1 MANRRIYANSKL
13 SKRNTNTPK
22 LTGGGAHRGT
32 TLYLRRDEIRA
43 MRRENTVVR
52 LDNKQRH
59 TNETFKD
66 YIANLNK

>member
-1 MANRRIYANSKL
+1 MKGGD
-13 SKRNTNTPK
+13 PHQG
-22 LTGGGAHRGT
+22 TG
-32 TLYLRRDEIRA
+32 LYFRRDEIRA

-66 YIANLNK
+66 YIANLNKQNTLINVIERKTNMQR